1 MKMLRPLLVDHVPAI
16 RQSASVALARLSSHS
31 QVVAEQAVQEGLIT
45 ALVDSMKH
53 GSSYDRKA
61 GAFAMRSVSKHS
73 SQLAHKVLKVGMDAI
88 KMCLNDVS
96 MKVKEEGVWACN
108 YVAKHPKIFYSK
120 ARNPD
125 EYRLE

>member
-1 MKMLRPLLVDHVPAI
+1 M
-16 RQSASVALARLSSHS
+16 
-31 QVVAEQAVQEGLIT
+31 GN
-45 ALVDSMKH
+45 

-73 SQLAHKVLKVGMDAI
+73 SQLAHSVLKVGVDAI

-108 YVAKHPKIFYSK
+108 YVAKHDDASLATSLADAGIVPLLVLC
-120 ARNPD
+120 
-125 EYRLE
+125 LEEPEPSLKRIATTSLANVAKHSVTLAQHVVDAK